1 MGDKLNAIQRAIEI
15 FKNRPKFTNL
25 FVSFDEFNKIINE
38 AQILVRD
45 NNCFLL
51 IKHNGFYKFYYLVDS
66 LANLKNLDAFFRL
79 INEPIIAEIVS
90 KEAIKSD
97 FFCDI
102 GFKDYKI
109 YSRYKSTKK
118 NRSFKNVQNAT
129 LDDIDEI
136 LELIN
141 KTFDPLSDYLPN
153 FDELKELILKQA
165 VFVVRLENVVAG
177 VAIYELKQKICYF
190 RLNCVR
196 QDFQNGLI
204 GYALAS
210 APEQMQEA
218 QVFYAWMHDENSE
231 AIRLNQALGYKP
243 DGLKDYIF
251 IKKDNG

>member
-1 MGDKLNAIQRAIEI
+1 MSLPFFRSLDPDLRVYAGHGESFILGDKLNAIQRAIEI

-38 AQILVRD
+38 AQVLVRD

-51 IKHNGFYKFYYLVDS
+51 IKHNGFYKFYYLADS

-90 KEAIKSD
+90 TEVIKND
-97 FFCDI
+97 FLYDI
-102 GFKDYKI
+102 DFKAYKI

-204 GYALAS
+204 GYA
-210 APEQMQEA
+210 
-218 QVFYAWMHDENSE
+218 
-231 AIRLNQALGYKP
+231 
-243 DGLKDYIF
+243 
-251 IKKDNG
+251 